1 MPHSTESIAHLAPA
15 VTVQTNQALVALTL
29 RRPSA
34 RLQSMTVQQVMGARM
49 DLGLQGQTAVIT
61 GASQGIGR
69 EIARALH
76 EEGVSVV
83 MVSRT
88 AASLDKAARVITG
101 RGKGAPVHQLVAD
114 LSLRAEVERV
124 CRDAIA
130 TLGHVDILVNN
141 AARANTGSFFET
153 TEADLQEVWQVKAF
167 GYARMVRALGPHMM
181 QRRRGCIIN
190 IVGSTART
198 PTEDFIVG
206 SMVNAALVNFTRG
219 IARELARHNVR
230 INSVSPGWTLT
241 ERQARSFEMQ
251 AAAQHVSPEEIAQRV
266 SRAIPLNRL
275 VTMEEIATLVLLL
288 ASDKL
293 PTLTGEDILV
303 DGGATTAI

>member
-1 MPHSTESIAHLAPA
+1 
-15 VTVQTNQALVALTL
+15 
-29 RRPSA
+29 
-34 RLQSMTVQQVMGARM
+34 M
-49 DLGLQGQTAVIT
+49 DLGLQGKTAIIT

-76 EEGVSVV
+76 AEGVAVV
-83 MVSRT
+83 MVAQSS
-88 AASLDKAARVITG
+88 ASLEKAARIIAG
-101 RGKGAPVHQLVAD
+101 QGGGAAVHPFVAD

-124 CRDAIA
+124 CRDTIA

-141 AARANTGSFFET
+141 AARARTGSFFEMS
-153 TEADLQEVWQVKAF
+153 EADLQEVWQVKAL

-181 QRRRGCIIN
+181 ERHSGCIIN

-219 IARELARHNVR
+219 ISRELARHNVR

-241 ERQARSFEMQ
+241 ERQARSFELQ
-251 AAAQHVSPEEIAQRV
+251 AAAQHVTPEEIAQRV
-266 SRAIPLNRL
+266 SRAVPLNRL
-275 VTMEEIATLVLLL
+275 VTMEEISTLVLLL
-288 ASDKL
+288 ASNRL
-293 PTLTGEDILV
+293 PTLTGEDILI

>member
-1 MPHSTESIAHLAPA
+1 
-15 VTVQTNQALVALTL
+15 
-29 RRPSA
+29 
-34 RLQSMTVQQVMGARM
+34 MTHPMGAAM
-49 DLGLQGQTAVIT
+49 DLGLQGKTAVVT

-76 EEGVSVV
+76 AEGVAVV
-83 MVSRT
+83 MVARS
-88 AASLDKAARVITG
+88 AADLDKAARVIAG
-101 RGKGAPVHQLVAD
+101 RSQGAPLHPFVAD

-141 AARANTGSFFET
+141 AARARTGSFFEM

-181 QRRRGCIIN
+181 QRGSGCIVN

-230 INSVSPGWTLT
+230 INSISPGWTLT
-241 ERQARSFEMQ
+241 ERQARSFELQ

-275 VTMEEIATLVLLL
+275 VTMEEIATLVLML
-288 ASDKL
+288 ASNTL
-293 PTLTGEDILV
+293 PTLTGEDILI

>member
-1 MPHSTESIAHLAPA
+1 
-15 VTVQTNQALVALTL
+15 
-29 RRPSA
+29 
-34 RLQSMTVQQVMGARM
+34 M
-49 DLGLQGQTAVIT
+49 DLGLQGKTAVVT

-76 EEGVSVV
+76 AEGVAVV
-83 MVSRT
+83 MVARS
-88 AASLDKAARVITG
+88 AESLDKAARVISG
-101 RGKGAPVHQLVAD
+101 RSEGAPVHPVVAD

-124 CRDAIA
+124 CRAAIA
-130 TLGHVDILVNN
+130 MLGHVDILVNN
-141 AARANTGSFFET
+141 AARAKTGSFFDM

-167 GYARMVRALGPHMM
+167 GYARMVRALAPHMM
-181 QRRRGCIIN
+181 ERRSGTIIN
-190 IVGSTART
+190 VVGSTART

-241 ERQARSFEMQ
+241 ERQARSFELQ
-251 AAAQHVSPEEIAQRV
+251 AAAQHVAPEELARRV

-275 VTMEEIATLVLLL
+275 VTMEEIAALVLLL
-288 ASDKL
+288 ASDTL
-293 PTLTGEDILV
+293 PTLTGEDILI